1 MKKYIY
7 LLSSIAILAACSKS
21 VDKKQELA
29 DLKKQAADINQK
41 IASLEKELGSSKK
54 EENNQT
60 IAVSVTPLVGQ
71 DFKHFVESQG
81 SVVAENTVLVSPQTG
96 GAILSLPVVV
106 GQNVSKGQLIATLDN
121 SILKESMEEIK
132 NQLGLAKTL
141 FEKQKT
147 LWDQQIGTEVQF
159 LSAKA
164 NKEALEKRLVTLK
177 AQLSMSRVVAPISG
191 TIEIVRQKA
200 GEMASPG
207 MPIVQIV
214 NLGKLKIT
222 AKVSDTYVGSVRVGD
237 PITVKFPDIN
247 KEIPA
252 RISVVS
258 KMVNPLTRTFD
269 IEAAIP
275 NAGNELK
282 PNQLAVININDVT
295 KTKAIVID
303 ENLIQ
308 KTEKGSLVYV
318 AVEEGGKKIAKAKIV
333 TLGLSYNGQVE
344 VVSGLQVG
352 EQLITQ
358 GYQDLVDGQAVTF

>member
-7 LLSSIAILAACSKS
+7 LLSSIAVLAACSKA

-29 DLKKQAADINQK
+29 DLKKQAAEINQK
-41 IASLEKELGSSKK
+41 ITNLEKELGAGKK

-60 IAVSVTPLVGQ
+60 IAVTVTPLVAE

-96 GAILSLPVVV
+96 GTILSLPVVV

-121 SILKESMEEIK
+121 TILKESLEEVK
-132 NQLGLAKTL
+132 NQLELAKTL
-141 FEKQKT
+141 FEKQKS
-147 LWDQQIGTEVQF
+147 LWDQQIGTEVQY

-164 NKEALEKRLVTLK
+164 NKDALEKRIVTLK
-177 AQLSMSRVVAPISG
+177 AQLGMSRVVAPISG

-200 GEMASPG
+200 GEMAAPG

-222 AKVSDTYVGSVRVGD
+222 SKVSDTYVGSVRVGD

-258 KMVNPLTRTFD
+258 KMVNPLSRTFD

-282 PNQLAVININDVT
+282 PNQLAVISINDIT
-295 KTKAIVID
+295 KSKAIVVD

-318 AVEEGGKKIAKAKIV
+318 AEEQVGKKVAKAKMV
-333 TLGLSYNGQVE
+333 TLGLSYNGKVE

>member
-7 LLSSIAILAACSKS
+7 LLSSIAVLAACSKA

-29 DLKKQAADINQK
+29 DLKKQAAEINQK
-41 IASLEKELGSSKK
+41 IASLEKELGTGKK
-54 EENNQT
+54 AENQ
-60 IAVSVTPLVGQ
+60 IVAVAVTPLVAK
-71 DFKHFVESQG
+71 DFKHFIESQG

-96 GAILSLPVVV
+96 GMIMSLPVVV

-121 SILKESMEEIK
+121 SILKESLEEVK
-132 NQLGLAKTL
+132 NQLELAKTL

-147 LWDQQIGTEVQF
+147 LWEQQIGTEVQY

-164 NKEALEKRLVTLK
+164 NKEALEKRIVTLK
-177 AQLSMSRVVAPISG
+177 AQLGMSRVVAPISG

-200 GEMASPG
+200 GEMAAPG

-222 AKVSDTYVGSVRVGD
+222 SKVSDTYVGSVRVGD
-237 PITVKFPDIN
+237 PITVQFPDIN
-247 KEIPA
+247 KEITA

-282 PNQLAVININDVT
+282 PNQLAVIHINDIT
-295 KTKAIVID
+295 KSKAIVVD

-308 KTEKGSLVYV
+308 KTEKGNLVYI
-318 AVEEGGKKIAKAKIV
+318 AVEEGGKKIARAKMV
-333 TLGLSYNGQVE
+333 TLGLSYNGMVE
-344 VVSGLQVG
+344 LVTGVQAGD
-352 EQLITQ
+352 QLITQ
-358 GYQDLVDGQAVTF
+358 GYQDLVDGQVVTF